1 MSPFMTYWSLMF
13 AIADANCLGG
23 DAKGATS
30 STGACRRACRARAAT
45 CAQWMICV
53 DDMRD
58 LFQYKSTFNGD
69 IRNCNVVA
77 VKNAHSMFYRDNSR
91 WDVRA
96 VRAAQ
101 QTFYSASAWEA
112 LTY

>member
-1 MSPFMTYWSLMF
+1 
-13 AIADANCLGG
+13 
-23 DAKGATS
+23 
-30 STGACRRACRARAAT
+30 
-45 CAQWMICV
+45 MICV

-96 VRAAQ
+96 VRDAQ